1 MKKIIAIFTATLIST
16 YGGGSASTL
25 YSQPPAI
32 LQISTIVIN
41 SVVESELNLN
51 NKKIL
56 LRLDLNVP
64 IVDDKITDT
73 TRIDKILPTLNF
85 LISQNAKMQ
94 YSIFSD
100 NTN

>member
-16 YGGGSASTL
+16 CGGGSASTL

-51 NKKIL
+51 NNQNDDLMHDIL
-56 LRLDLNVP
+56 AIGDFNSDGYDDILIGLMRL
-64 IVDDKITDT
+64 KTGT
-73 TRIDKILPTLNF
+73 
-85 LISQNAKMQ
+85 
-94 YSIFSD
+94 
-100 NTN
+100 